1 MKKAIYLIP
10 LLIFTLI
17 SVLPL
22 YIVLMMSTHTTAE
35 IFSGQVLTMGT
46 HFIENM
52 RTIIENDF
60 ITFYL
65 NSMLVST
72 AATIASVLISALA
85 GFAIAKYDFRFKK
98 FVSGFIL
105 ATMMIP
111 GQIGLIGYV
120 LEMRTF
126 GLVDTRLSLIL
137 VWLANSFGV
146 FFMMQYIKE
155 SVPDELLESARIDG
169 CSDLGTFI
177 RIVLPLIKPGILTL
191 SMLIFLWS
199 WNNFLLPL
207 VIIFSKGLY
216 TIPLGIKALSTYYV
230 TDFGAQGAGLAFA
243 VIPMIVLFSIGSKY
257 FISGLTAG
265 AVKG

>member
-1 MKKAIYLIP
+1 MKKVIYLT
-10 LLIFTLI
+10 LLIIFTLI

-22 YIVLMMSTHTTAE
+22 YIVIMMSTHTTAE
-35 IFSGQVLTMGT
+35 IFSGSVLTIGS

-52 RTIIENDF
+52 KTIIENNF
-60 ITFYL
+60 AKFYI
-65 NSMLVST
+65 NSMIVST
-72 AATIASVLISALA
+72 AATIASVLISAFA
-85 GFAIAKYDFRFKK
+85 GFALAKYEFKLK
-98 FVSGFIL
+98 KYVSGFIL

-126 GLVDTRLSLIL
+126 GLINTRLALIL

-169 CSDLGTFI
+169 CSDLGTFF
-177 RIVLPLIKPGILTL
+177 RIVLPLIRPGILTL

-207 VIIFSKGLY
+207 ITIFSKELY

-243 VIPMIVLFSIGSKY
+243 VIPMIVLFSIGAKY